1 MTIYIIVRSRLIIS
15 LVVLHASATGIPHS
29 VIKLEA
35 LPRVSS
41 LSYILNHNLSWKFMK
56 VVKLLVQA
64 KKLFKDF

>member
-41 LSYILNHNLSWKFMK
+41 LSNILNHLLSWKFMK
-56 VVKLLVQA
+56 IVKPLVQA
-64 KKLFKDF
+64 KKFLIGF